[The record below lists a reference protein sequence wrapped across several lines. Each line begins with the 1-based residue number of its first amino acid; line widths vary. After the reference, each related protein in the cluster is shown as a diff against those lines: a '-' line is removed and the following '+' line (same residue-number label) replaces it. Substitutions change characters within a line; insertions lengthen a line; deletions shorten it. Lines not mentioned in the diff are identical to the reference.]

1 MKRFLIALI
10 TLLSSVIVHAQTAT
24 ITGVVRD
31 GDANDFLIG
40 ASVLVKGTTQGTIAN
55 ANGRYSLIVPAGK
68 VVIVCDFLG
77 YKTQEFEVD
86 IPANQVKVLDIT
98 LFSDTTV
105 LEGVV
110 VSAQAKGQAAAI
122 NSQINAAGI
131 LNAVSEEK
139 LSELP
144 DVNVA
149 DAIGR
154 LPGLMIQRDGGEGQK
169 IIIRGLDPK
178 YNTVA
183 INGMNAPSTSTTD
196 RSTDLN
202 MISPDMIAGAEVMK
216 ANTAD
221 KDADGLG
228 GTVNLIMKDAP
239 YGLRVAVQGETGYH
253 SQINNL
259 GRYKAGIT
267 ASNRFFEDKFGVIL
281 AAAFDRTDRS
291 NDTFSASYDVN
302 GSTPTPGYDYVRP
315 WLTTT
320 SLQSNLEIRTRYNV
334 NLNFDLDL
342 GNGNKIK
349 FSNIFSNMHRDRDI
363 RSKRYNFD
371 GARLRYAQT
380 DVQSSTA
387 NLSNIIQGEFNIAG
401 SKLDVGAGHS
411 SAWMDMPWSNE
422 LEFRINTPFITDIS
436 TLEAMAPY
444 DAIAPEHVNE
454 SDITQW
460 HLYNGKNSYEDTNER
475 ELSAWLDWTTPFRI
489 GNWLNGYVKAG
500 AKYRQK
506 DRSAEIKQYYRR
518 FDLSGGYEPAFNNM
532 PDLTHSGA
540 KDGTQIGIMDFLDD
554 SYVNKGNFLRGL
566 YPNCDFNFALNE
578 DMMRLFYE
586 TNQEVYYRL
595 FAETVKKDYTGHE
608 EIYAGYLMTELDFG
622 KWVTFIP
629 GVRYDYSYLRYTG
642 YSGANVDDSESNE
655 QQFEFNETED
665 SERFGYLLPQIH
677 LKVKPTRWM
686 DLRLAYT
693 QTLSRPDYDLLS
705 PRTII
710 KPSSNTVT
718 WSRTNLKPALSTN
731 YDVTLSFYPKNWG
744 LFTVSAFYK
753 NIDNFI
759 YSRTAVVLDNT
770 STAPENFGL
779 TPSYNGAIITYPLNS
794 PTTATIK
801 GVEVEAQIMF
811 HNLDNFLKGFVIST
825 NFTLMDSKMK
835 YHTTSLSRAEN
846 PDFGKV
852 PGAKPFIQV
861 NNDVAYEDR
870 LLSQPAFLFNASLG
884 YDYKKFSARV
894 SCNYQDGVLV
904 TAQQRSDAAD
914 KEITLPFMKWDAQLK
929 YTFNKHLS
937 LYATW
942 SNINLEVD
950 RKVRYITNYPMKTE
964 YYGTTAYIGIKYNIF

>member
-1 MKRFLIALI
+1 MKRILTVLTSFLC
-10 TLLSSVIVHAQTAT
+10 SVLVYGQTAT
-24 ITGVVRD
+24 ITGVIRD

-40 ASVLVKGTTQGTIAN
+40 ASVLIKGTTQGTIAN
-55 ANGRYSLIVPAGK
+55 ANGRYSLTVPAGK
-68 VVIVCDFLG
+68 TVLVCDFLG
-77 YKTQEFEVD
+77 YKTQEFEID
-86 IPANQVKVLDIT
+86 IQANQVKVLDIT
-98 LFSDTTV
+98 LFSDSTV

-253 SQINNL
+253 SQINSL
-259 GRYKAGIT
+259 GRYKGGVT
-267 ASNRFFEDKFGVIL
+267 ASNRFFEDRFGVIL

-320 SLQSNLEIRTRYNV
+320 SLQSNLETRTRYNI

-349 FSNIFSNMHRDRDI
+349 FSNIFSNMDRDRDI
-363 RSKRYNFD
+363 RQKRYNFD

-380 DVQSSTA
+380 DLQSSTA

-401 SKLDVGAGHS
+401 SKLDIGAGHS
-411 SAWMDMPWSNE
+411 SAWMSMPWSNE

-436 TLEAMAPY
+436 KLEAMAPY
-444 DAIAPEHVNE
+444 DAISPEHVAE

-460 HLYNGKNSYEDTNER
+460 HLYNGRMSYEDTNER
-475 ELSAWLDWTTPFRI
+475 ELSAWFDWTTPFRA

-506 DRSAEIKQYYRR
+506 DRSAEIKQFFRR
-518 FDLSGGYEPAFNNM
+518 FDLSGGYDPVFKNM

-540 KDGTQIGIMDFLDD
+540 KDGTQIGIMDFLDE
-554 SYVNKGNFLRGL
+554 SYVNNGNFLRGL
-566 YPNCDFNFALNE
+566 YPNCDFNFALDE
-578 DMMRLFYE
+578 DMMKYFYE

-608 EIYAGYLMTELDFG
+608 EIYAGYLMTELNFG
-622 KWVTFIP
+622 EWVTFIP

-655 QQFEFNETED
+655 QQFEFNQTED
-665 SERFGYLLPQIH
+665 SETFGYLLPQIH
-677 LKVKPTRWM
+677 LKVKPTKWM
-686 DLRLAYT
+686 DIRLAYT

-710 KPSSNTVT
+710 KPSSNTVI

-731 YDVTLSFYPKNWG
+731 YDLTLSFYPKNWG
-744 LFTVSAFYK
+744 LFTISAFYK

-759 YSRTAVVLDNT
+759 YSRTAVVLNNT
-770 STAPENFGL
+770 ATAPENFDL
-779 TPSYNGAIITYPLNS
+779 TPSYNGAVITYPLNS
-794 PTTATIK
+794 PTTAVIK
-801 GVEVEAQIMF
+801 GVEVEAQLMF

-825 NFTLMDSKMK
+825 NFTLMDSSMK
-835 YHTTSLSRAEN
+835 YHTTSLSRAQN

-852 PGAKPFIQV
+852 PGAQPFIQV
-861 NNDVAYEDR
+861 NKDVAYEDR

-904 TAQQRSDAAD
+904 TAQQRADAAD
-914 KEITLPFMKWDAQLK
+914 KEITLPFMKFDAQLK
-929 YTFNKHLS
+929 YTFNKHVS

-950 RKVRYITNYPMKTE
+950 RKVRYITSYPMKTE
-964 YYGTTAYIGIKYNIF
+964 YYGTTAYIGLKYNIF